1 MPISELG
8 EVLNQTQ
15 TALAGWWK
23 VLDVLD
29 KEIEVKEP
37 SKGLTLPE
45 SPLDVKL
52 EEVDFS
58 YRTGGLVLNNIN
70 VYILVK
76 FQHRGRKNQDES
88 IKNEF

>member
-37 SKGLTLPE
+37 SKGLTLPKVH
-45 SPLDVKL
+45 LM
-52 EEVDFS
+52 
-58 YRTGGLVLNNIN
+58 
-70 VYILVK
+70 
-76 FQHRGRKNQDES
+76 
-88 IKNEF
+88 